1 MSQAAAI
8 RSSGIATIPEALA
21 SKGEAEGFIFVFV
34 LVEAVLER
42 SWAEIVLRP
51 APDAVFALLDGRSM
65 IFSEAGQKIFELDR
79 VGAFIWCKL
88 GEGASIGDIYRGL
101 EAQGIDEHT
110 ARQFTREAVNTWI
123 DRAMLKVD
131 WQMPNDGAFSARL
144 GGHRISV
151 RAANRDLM
159 RRLLSPFCV
168 SDQGASG
175 DGDIAIEAMMLD
187 EQVFLRA
194 EDSSVS
200 RCEVEALAPTIKA
213 HVTER
218 LIRSNRWV
226 FSLHAASLVNEGM
239 GLLLCGHPGAGK
251 STLTLQL
258 VDAGFRYAG
267 DDVALVGGDGT
278 ICGVPFA
285 LTLKEGSWGLL
296 SRLHGDRYDATH
308 RRSDGVRVRYVPI
321 PDAQAQCFS
330 AGWIIFLNR
339 VTGGPAEL
347 TVLDRLESMKR
358 LIENAFAG
366 DGRLSQAGF
375 FALKRMVARAQS
387 LQLTYS
393 EAGEARRLL
402 MELCHGKA

>member
-1 MSQAAAI
+1 MAAV
-8 RSSGIATIPEALA
+8 RLSGAATTSHPGGCPRLA
-21 SKGEAEGFIFVFV
+21 GTGEAEWFT

-42 SWAEIVLRP
+42 SSAEIVLRP
-51 APDAVFALLDGRSM
+51 APDAVFALLDGRPM

-88 GEGASIGDIYRGL
+88 GEGASLGHIYRGL
-101 EAQGIDEHT
+101 AAQGIDEHT
-110 ARQFTREAVNTWI
+110 ARQFTRQVVDVWI
-123 DRAMLKVD
+123 DRALLEVD
-131 WQMPNDGAFSARL
+131 WRMPTDCAFSAHL
-144 GGHRISV
+144 GRHRIDI
-151 RAANRDLM
+151 RAANPDLL
-159 RRLLSPFCV
+159 RRLLSPFSV
-168 SDQGASG
+168 SDQSAGG

-194 EDSSVS
+194 EDSRIS
-200 RCEVEALAPTIKA
+200 RCEVDALAPTIKA

-218 LIRSNRWV
+218 LIRNTRWV
-226 FSLHAASLVNEGM
+226 FSLHAASLVNDGM

-267 DDVALVGGDGT
+267 DDVALVGGDGA

-285 LTLKEGSWGLL
+285 LTLKEGSWDLL

-308 RRSDGVRVRYVPI
+308 CRSDGVRVRYVPI
-321 PDAQAQCFS
+321 PDAQNESFS

-339 VTGGPAEL
+339 VASGPTEL
-347 TVLDRLESMKR
+347 TEMDRLASMRR
-358 LIENAFAG
+358 LIEHAFAG

-375 FALKRMVARAQS
+375 LALRRIVAGAQS
-387 LQLTYS
+387 LQLTYC

-402 MELCHGKA
+402 VDLCNGKA